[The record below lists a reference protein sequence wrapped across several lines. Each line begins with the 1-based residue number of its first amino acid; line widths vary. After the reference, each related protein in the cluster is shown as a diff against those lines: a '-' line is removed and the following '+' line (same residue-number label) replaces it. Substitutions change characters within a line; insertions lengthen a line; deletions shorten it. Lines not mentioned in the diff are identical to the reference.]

1 MHTHKQCKEPP
12 TKVAAFIC
20 RVMSDNE
27 IRNPKQLA
35 EVSGM
40 NQPTIHRI
48 LSGEIKEPTRKTLE
62 PFLKRFGLKYA
73 QVIGDEFYAP
83 VNPDERRSAKADE
96 IARKWDALEPE
107 AKRCIS
113 ALVDILSGDSIKNGR
128 KANVKSRI

>member
-1 MHTHKQCKEPP
+1 
-12 TKVAAFIC
+12 
-20 RVMSDNE
+20 MSDKGIE
-27 IRNPKQLA
+27 NPKQLA

-73 QVIGDEFYAP
+73 QVIGDEFYVSA
-83 VNPDERRSAKADE
+83 NPDEKRSAKAEE
-96 IARKWDALEPE
+96 IARKWDALGPE

-113 ALVDILSGDSIKNGR
+113 ALIDMLSGDSIRKGRDANIKN
-128 KANVKSRI
+128 RI